1 MEDDA
6 IRITY
11 FINPHMFWYKPESAY
26 VHNLEDK
33 RFQLK
38 IDEYCEQ
45 HFRRAASDRYY
56 DGYPGEV
63 VAVLDFDRNKWCRCI
78 VDEISEDRNGEKR
91 YQLWAIDDGAPIQ
104 SSSRYINPLPD
115 HLISEATTKVKR
127 GSIKN
132 VLPSD
137 CVYDPNEDKVVA
149 KVINRWDPNAVTMLQ
164 SIIQNGSEIY
174 FRNVTKH
181 KVCNELTHFGD
192 LEIVTRGNNQFK
204 AARVLIDARRA
215 YMVEPRDFIA
225 KLSEIQTMNENR
237 HRSQQVPENGKNG
250 QTIKQTTPSRPYR
263 QERQEPIRNRN
274 ESASNFELNGVD
286 EEDFEESASMVR
298 PNLTGR
304 PRLPQQYN
312 EEAIPENSNS
322 EEDLYPVAPERS
334 KGPTRGNER
343 AIFEQKTR
351 PPNPQSFADPRVSK
365 PKPEPAKP
373 NSYEPAP
380 PNRSNKSPVTD
391 NSPDPPKSTVS
402 FASKLEML
410 KRKKL
415 NAASK
420 AAEQQQQQ
428 QQPPPKSKYDTPLN
442 LIPAGFNM
450 GNISFENG
458 RAVAGNSS
466 DSSERKA
473 KQPSPGFKL
482 RQSTTTTAAAAP
494 APKAAT
500 YDKLNGNATGA
511 TTSTTTPPPTKS
523 SFTREDSRESSDF
536 SGGDKVYM
544 TKNTS
549 RFDRFVEEEAW

>member
-26 VHNLEDK
+26 VHNLEEK

-45 HFRRAASDRYY
+45 HFRRANSDRYY

-63 VAVLDFDRNKWCRCI
+63 VAVLDFERNKWCRCI
-78 VDEISEDRNGEKR
+78 VDEINEDRNGEKR
-91 YQLWAIDDGAPIQ
+91 YHLWAIDDGAPIQ

-132 VLPSD
+132 VLPSE

-149 KVINRWDPNAVTMLQ
+149 KVTNRWDPNAVTMLQ

-192 LEIVTRGNNQFK
+192 LEIVTRGSHRFD
-204 AARVLIDARRA
+204 ADRVLTEARRA

-225 KLSEIQTMNENR
+225 KLSEIQTMSENR

-250 QTIKQTTPSRPYR
+250 QVVKPTTPGRPYR
-263 QERQEPIRNRN
+263 QNRSESVGNCKEPV
-274 ESASNFELNGVD
+274 SSFELNGVN

-312 EEAIPENSNS
+312 EEAIPENSS
-322 EEDLYPVAPERS
+322 DEDLYPVAPERS
-334 KGPTRGNER
+334 KRPIRGNER

-351 PPNPQSFADPRVSK
+351 QPNPQSLSDPRQ
-365 PKPEPAKP
+365 PKPEPIKL
-373 NSYEPAP
+373 NSFEPTP
-380 PNRSNKSPVTD
+380 SNRTNTNSVTE

-420 AAEQQQQQ
+420 AATTEQQQQQ
-428 QQPPPKSKYDTPLN
+428 QQPSQPKSKYDTPLN

-473 KQPSPGFKL
+473 KQTSPGFKL
-482 RQSTTTTAAAAP
+482 RQMKTSAAAP
-494 APKAAT
+494 APKPS
-500 YDKLNGNATGA
+500 YDKQ
-511 TTSTTTPPPTKS
+511 TSTTPQSKP
-523 SFTREDSRESSDF
+523 SFSREDNRESSDF

-549 RFDRFVEEEAW
+549 RFDKFVEEEAW